1 MTSCPARRRCKATEL
16 QQEMEAIR
24 QKYTFISVG
33 EEVCEVCGV
42 RCNPDEQEHYKA
54 HFDGKLHEGYT
65 RIRQAVKDLREKQK
79 TGSRRE
85 EGEGPRD
92 RRKDGGREN
101 GSGKDRG
108 G

>member
-65 RIRQAVKDLREKQK
+65 RIREAVKDLRGKQR
-79 TGSRRE
+79 TASRRE
-85 EGEGPRD
+85 EAPGAAAKGEGRD
-92 RRKDGGREN
+92 RRRD
-101 GSGKDRG
+101 S
-108 G
+108 